1 MRRALKGTWVIA
13 QTTLIEA
20 LRNRILLVSVAFAV
34 FLLLVS
40 IAGASSSVGEQ
51 DRIIIDIGLAA
62 ASGLGS
68 IVAILLLITTF
79 AAEIKNR
86 TAYTLLSRP
95 LPRWAFV
102 FGKYLGVYW
111 AMLIVVTSMFVVT
124 ALTLSIYNVKG
135 VPEGFWHALWLCAME
150 MGIVSAIAVV
160 FSAIA
165 SPVLAGIY
173 SVGFVIGGNFSSDLL
188 ALAERLKD
196 KDPLIANFFTVVYW
210 ILPDVERFSLRTEI
224 TNYLEIPL
232 GYVEY
237 GTLYGITYSAF
248 LLSLGMFIFSRRK
261 AI

>member
-1 MRRALKGTWVIA
+1 MKRSLKGTLVIA

-20 LRNRILLVSVAFAV
+20 LRNRILLVSVAFAI

-51 DRIIIDIGLAA
+51 DRIIIDIGLAS

-68 IVAILLLITTF
+68 IIAILLLITTF

-95 LPRWAFV
+95 VPRWAFV

-111 AMLIVVTSMFVVT
+111 AMLIVVSSMFLVT
-124 ALTLSIYNVKG
+124 AITLNIYNVKG
-135 VPEGFWHALWLCAME
+135 VPDGFWSALWLCAIE
-150 MGIVSAIAVV
+150 MSIVSAIAVV
-160 FSAIA
+160 FSAMA

-188 ALAERLKD
+188 ALAERLMEKD
-196 KDPLIANFFTVVYW
+196 ALSGNFFKVVYW
-210 ILPDVERFSLRTEI
+210 VLPDIERFSLRTQI
-224 TNYLEIPL
+224 TNYLDLPI
-232 GYVEY
+232 GYVQY

-248 LLSLGMFIFSRRK
+248 LLTLGMLIFSRRK